1 MTDIAKDTFLSHE
14 KKILTT
20 EFGGDIDFNQR
31 NITSYT
37 LRRIFFFSATSA
49 KAPKGL
55 AMTFSE
61 NFPVNSATLLLFKFT
76 LHKQE
81 KKEKKRPQ
89 VKEKQATFFLK
100 KVVFFF
106 FGWNRVNS
114 DKLTETR

>member
-81 KKEKKRPQ
+81 KKEKKETPSKR
-89 VKEKQATFFLK
+89 EASNIFSK
-100 KVVFFF
+100 KGCFFF